1 MQSYC
6 QETYHD
12 ALHWTCERIDREMR
26 AITAYL
32 REHPMMSRENIRAL
46 GDELRA
52 LRKARNV
59 VCLVDGKKANRTRRR
74 GYK

>member
-59 VCLVDGKKANRTRRR
+59 VCLAQGEKRLRGKRR
-74 GYK
+74 

>member
-6 QETYHD
+6 LETYRD
-12 ALHWTCERIDREMR
+12 ALQWSCERIDRETA

-32 REHPMMSRENIRAL
+32 REHPMLEQANIRAL

-59 VCLVDGKKANRTRRR
+59 ACVREGAKRSRGRR
-74 GYK
+74 

>member
-12 ALHWTCERIDREMR
+12 ALNWTCEQIDREMG

-32 REHPMMSRENIRAL
+32 REHPMMSRENIRTL

-59 VCLVDGKKANRTRRR
+59 VFLVEGHKRSRGKRR
-74 GYK
+74 